1 MEATKAT
8 CAEPQAMAA
17 VPAAQVNDRIWIA
30 VFIFS
35 FLGVLIDGIDMM
47 FLAVALPKL
56 MVDLNL
62 NKIEAGSLGTISMI
76 GMAIGGVF
84 GGWAAD
90 RYGRVRTMVWTMVLF
105 SVGTSALGFTQNYW
119 QFAVIRFVS
128 SLGMGAAW
136 GVCMTLVGEFVPT
149 KHRGKVLGVVG
160 AGYSIGYALSSLLA
174 GWIIPIYGWRVL
186 FFCSLAPVLLA
197 ILMQRMVPEPPG
209 WKEKV
214 QAAAEN
220 PGKGKAEWDL
230 LLGDR
235 PTRKNFFLWT
245 AVCTFLQFGYY
256 GASTWLPSYLVTE
269 TGMDFRK
276 MTGFMVG
283 TFMAAVVGKIIAGY
297 LADKVGRRI
306 LFVLPCLGTAIALP
320 VIIFYHSPENIVI
333 LMTIFGFLYGAPYG
347 VNGSYMAESF
357 NVRIRATAVGGSYN
371 VGRIGAA
378 LAPVAIGG
386 IATQSS
392 IGMGLTILAVSYVL
406 TVLPT
411 IFIPDHQF
419 DCQAK

>member
-1 MEATKAT
+1 MEAVKTTSAQ
-8 CAEPQAMAA
+8 PQGLAAMA
-17 VPAAQVNDRIWIA
+17 PAQVSDRVWIA

-56 MVDLNL
+56 MVDLHL
-62 NKIEAGSLGTISMI
+62 NKIEAGTLGTISMI

-84 GGWAAD
+84 GGWTAD
-90 RYGRVRTMVWTMVLF
+90 RFGRVRTMVWTMIIF
-105 SVGTSALGFTQNYW
+105 SIGTSALGFTQNYW
-119 QFAVIRFVS
+119 QFAVIRFIS

-136 GVCMTLVGEFVPT
+136 GVCMTLVSEFVPT

-160 AGYSIGYALSSLLA
+160 AGYSVGYALSSLLA
-174 GWIIPIYGWRVL
+174 GWIIPLYGWRTL
-186 FFCSLAPVLLA
+186 FFCSLAPVALA
-197 ILMQRMVPEPPG
+197 IIMQRMIPEPPG
-209 WKEKV
+209 WKDKV
-214 QAAAEN
+214 RGASDKR
-220 PGKGKAEWDL
+220 GKGKAEWDL
-230 LLGDR
+230 IFGD
-235 PTRKNFFLWT
+235 PATRKNFILWT
-245 AVCTFLQFGYY
+245 TVSTFLQFGYY

-297 LADKVGRRI
+297 LADKIGRRA
-306 LFVLPCLGTAIALP
+306 LFVLPCLGTAITLP
-320 VIIFYHSPENIVI
+320 VIIFYHSPANIVI

-378 LAPVAIGG
+378 LAPAIIGG

-411 IFIPDHQF
+411 IFIPNHQY

>member
-1 MEATKAT
+1 MAPAKET
-8 CAEPQAMAA
+8 CEQPVELAAAIAAPQS
-17 VPAAQVNDRIWIA
+17 DRIWIA

-56 MVDLNL
+56 MVDLHL
-62 NKIEAGSLGTISMI
+62 NKIEAGTLGTISMI

-84 GGWAAD
+84 GGWTAD
-90 RYGRVRTMVWTMVLF
+90 RYGRVRTMVWCMVLF

-119 QFAVIRFVS
+119 QFGLIRFIS

-149 KHRGKVLGVVG
+149 KHRGIVLGVVG

-174 GWIIPIYGWRVL
+174 GWIIPIYGWRTL
-186 FFCSLAPVLLA
+186 FFCSLAPVALA
-197 ILMQRMVPEPPG
+197 IMMQRMIPEPPG
-209 WKEKV
+209 WKERV
-214 QAAAEN
+214 QASADNHE
-220 PGKGKAEWDL
+220 KGNAEWHL
-230 LLGDR
+230 IFGE
-235 PTRKNFFLWT
+235 PATRRNFMLWT
-245 AVCTFLQFGYY
+245 TVCTFLQFGYY
-256 GASTWLPSYLVTE
+256 GASNWLPSYLVTE

-283 TFMAAVVGKIIAGY
+283 TFMAAVVGKIVAGY

-357 NVRIRATAVGGSYN
+357 NVRIRATAVSGSYN

-378 LAPVAIGG
+378 LAPAVIGG

-411 IFIPDHQF
+411 FFIPDHQY